1 MDYLDKDL
9 IALARR
15 MKASELISSV
25 ALKGAGMGDQQ
36 NNICVFD
43 TLSPLA
49 GIMRFILDCEWFYPD
64 ARERLRVLLEEI
76 E

>member
-15 MKASELISSV
+15 LKASELISSV

-36 NNICVFD
+36 ENICLFD

-49 GIMRFILDCEWFYPD
+49 QIMRFILDCEKYYPD
-64 ARERLRVLLEEI
+64 ARERLRALLEEI